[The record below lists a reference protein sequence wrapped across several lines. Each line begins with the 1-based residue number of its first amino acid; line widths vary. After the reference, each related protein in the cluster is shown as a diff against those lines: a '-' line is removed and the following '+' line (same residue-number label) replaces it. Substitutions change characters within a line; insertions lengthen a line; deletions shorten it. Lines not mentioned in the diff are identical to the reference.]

1 MEYRQNDLYRTADR
15 ENQKMP
21 FYMTYPMQNVF
32 LEEAEYERD
41 MERMK
46 RMYPQE
52 VRSIQEYVEEECDK
66 LEYEGSMMFDEYP
79 DRLMLRRIC
88 SNIYQKVTGP
98 VDYEAEQYESMEAE
112 ELRMVRPGRP
122 PQGPPFGPPPF
133 GPPPGPGGPGGRPP
147 FGPPPGPPG
156 PPPRP
161 PRPDNGLQN
170 LIEVLLYNEM
180 YQRRCRHKR
189 CRRWW

>member
-1 MEYRQNDLYRTADR
+1 MEYRQNDFYRTADR
-15 ENQKMP
+15 DAKKMP

-52 VRSIQEYVEEECDK
+52 VRTIQEYVEEECDK

-88 SNIYQKVTGP
+88 ASIYQKVAAP
-98 VDYEAEQYESMEAE
+98 NDYEEEQYENVETE
-112 ELRMVRPGRP
+112 ELRMVRGGRP
-122 PQGPPFGPPPF
+122 PQGPPPF
-133 GPPPGPGGPGGRPP
+133 GPPPGGRPP
-147 FGPPPGPPG
+147 QGPPPGS
-156 PPPRP
+156 
-161 PRPDNGLQN
+161 DSGLQN